1 MDEATLL
8 EHREVWGSEP
18 QPSAAALTRLTGE
31 ESALYQALRVN
42 GTFGPA
48 VRLEQELIRWDWA
61 QAQACGWSEH
71 SSPLRLSVRTTRSH
85 AHERPDRLFC
95 GAARH

>member
-1 MDEATLL
+1 VHPHVVSVLMDEATLL

-18 QPSAAALTRLTGE
+18 QPATAELTRLTDE
-31 ESALYQALRVN
+31 ESALYEALGN

-61 QAQACGWSEH
+61 QQK
-71 SSPLRLSVRTTRSH
+71 LSVGAPTR
-85 AHERPDRLFC
+85 
-95 GAARH
+95 